1 MRAIFDRCLILS
13 GAWPP
18 PTGWIRYPDRG
29 MNPLTGLGV
38 WTQWCVLSR
47 RKKTP
52 LDHQRGFSYK
62 CLTMTYFHGRMP
74 TIIGAKAF
82 HCPVRNGKGVVPPC
96 YCHQA

>member
-1 MRAIFDRCLILS
+1 MRSSIDVLS
-13 GAWPP
+13 YRGHGPLLQAGFIIPI
-18 PTGWIRYPDRG
+18 GG
-29 MNPLTGLGV
+29 MNPLTGLGIWV
-38 WTQWCVLSR
+38 QQYVLSR